1 MEIKTIAHSL
11 FTDFDVSLFQAGK
24 HFKLYEKF
32 GAHPTTVDGQ
42 KGVYFAVYSPAATN
56 IQVVGSFNDWDGDEH
71 SLFVRWDSSG
81 IWEGFIPGAKEG
93 DMYKFKIF
101 SSKDTRVR
109 VKADPYAFKTELM
122 PLSASIIWSSK
133 YKWKDKKWTTKERSL
148 RNSHGAPQSI
158 YEVHLGSWKKD
169 GGHSLSYKQLADEL
183 VSYVKE
189 MGFTHVEMMPITEH
203 PYYPS
208 WGYLSTSYFA
218 PTSRF
223 GNPDELKILIDAFHK
238 ANIGVIVD
246 WVPAHF
252 PNDDF
257 ALADFDGSCV
267 YEHFDRQKGFHPD
280 WNSLIFNFERNEIRS
295 FLISSAFY
303 WFEQFH
309 FDGLRVDAV
318 SSMLYLDYSRE
329 EGQWSPNIYGGNEY
343 LAAKEF
349 LRDLNLAIYGNFPD
363 VQMIAEES
371 TAFPGVTKPTHTGG
385 LGFGKKWMMGWM
397 NDTLAYF
404 SRDPIYRMYHHNEIS
419 FSLTYA
425 FTENFLLPLSH
436 DEVVHGKGSIISR
449 MPGDDWQQFANLRL
463 LYSYMFTHPG
473 DKLLF
478 MGNELGQRS
487 EWNFNESLEW
497 VALDHLPHKG
507 IQTLVKDLN
516 NLYTS
521 EVALH
526 KNSFSPEGFDWISYD
541 DHENSVLAYARKGD
555 DDTIIAI
562 CNFTPNIIADY
573 RIGVPEKGKY
583 KVLMNTDDVKYGG
596 SGSSKKRVY
605 NSKAKES
612 HGKKN
617 SLDITLAPLGTLI
630 LKKVSKK

>member
-1 MEIKTIAHSL
+1 MALKTIAHSL

-32 GAHPTTVDGQ
+32 GAHPTKVDGK
-42 KGVYFAVYSPAATN
+42 KGVYFSVYAPSASN
-56 IQVVGSFNDWDGDEH
+56 VQVIGDFNEWDGSDYD
-71 SLFVRWDSSG
+71 LFVRWDSSG
-81 IWEGFIPGAKEG
+81 IWEGFIPGVKVG
-93 DMYKFKIF
+93 GHYKFNIF
-101 SSKDTRVR
+101 STKDSRVR
-109 VKADPYAFKTELM
+109 VKADPYAFKTEIM
-122 PLSASIIWSSK
+122 PLSASVIWSSS
-133 YKWKDKKWTTKERSL
+133 YKWKDKKWMNKVRSKK
-148 RNSHGAPQSI
+148 NAFGAPHSI
-158 YEVHLGSWKKD
+158 YEVHLGSWKKQE
-169 GGHSLSYKQLADEL
+169 GNSLSYAELADEL

-223 GNPDELKILIDAFHK
+223 GDPDELKTLVDAFHK
-238 ANIGVIVD
+238 AEIGVIVD

-280 WNSLIFNFERNEIRS
+280 WNSLIFNFERNEVRS

-303 WFEQFH
+303 WLEQFH

-343 LAAKEF
+343 LAAKDF
-349 LRDLNLAIYGNFPD
+349 LRDLNIAVYGTFPE

-371 TAFPGVTKPTHTGG
+371 TAFPGVTKQAHQGG

-397 NDTLAYF
+397 NDTLTYF
-404 SRDPIYRMYHHNEIS
+404 ARDPIYRRYHHNEIS
-419 FSLTYA
+419 FSMTYA
-425 FTENFLLPLSH
+425 FSENFLLPLSH
-436 DEVVHGKGSIISR
+436 DEVVHGKGSILSK
-449 MPGDDWQQFANLRL
+449 MPGDDWQQFANLRV
-463 LYSYMFTHPG
+463 LYSYMFAHPG

-478 MGNELGQRS
+478 MGCEIGQRT
-487 EWNFNESLEW
+487 EWNFNESIEWFVLEN
-497 VALDHLPHKG
+497 VSHKG
-507 IQTLVKDLN
+507 IQTLIKDLN
-516 NLYTS
+516 KLYTS
-521 EVALH
+521 EAAMH
-526 KNSFSPEGFDWISYD
+526 KSNFSSDGFEWISHD
-541 DHENSVLAYARKGD
+541 DYQNSVLAFERKSKKESL
-555 DDTIIAI
+555 IVV
-562 CNFTPNIIADY
+562 CNFTATVQEKY
-573 RIGVPEKGKY
+573 VIGVPEKGKY
-583 KVLMNTDDVKYGG
+583 KVILNTDDVKYGG
-596 SGSSKKRVY
+596 SGFSKKKTF

-612 HGKKN
+612 HSKDN
-617 SLDITLAPLGTLI
+617 SLELILPPLGTI
-630 LKKVSKK
+630 VLKKVKK

>member
-1 MEIKTIAHSL
+1 MGTKTIVHSL
-11 FTDFDVSLFQAGK
+11 FTDFDINLFKSGK

-32 GAHPTTVDGQ
+32 GAHAVTVNKV
-42 KGVYFAVYSPAATN
+42 KGVYFSVYAPAASKV
-56 IQVVGSFNDWDGDEH
+56 QVVGNFNSWNGEGYE
-71 SLFVRWDSSG
+71 LNVRWDSSG
-81 IWEGFIPGAKEG
+81 IWEGFIPDVKEG
-93 DMYKFKIF
+93 ELYKFEIH
-101 SSKDTRVR
+101 SNNDNRVR
-109 VKADPYAFKTELM
+109 KKADPYAFKTELM
-122 PLSASIIWSSK
+122 PLSASIIWSSD
-133 YKWKDKKWTTKERSL
+133 YKWKDKKWMTKERVKK
-148 RNSHGAPQSI
+148 NSHDAPFSI
-158 YEVHLGSWKKD
+158 YEVHLGSWKKNHSD
-169 GGHSLSYKQLADEL
+169 SLSYNELATDL

-223 GNPDELKILIDAFHK
+223 GDPDELKYLIDSFHK
-238 ANIGVIVD
+238 AGIGVFVD

-280 WNSLIFNFERNEIRS
+280 WNSLIFNFERNEVRS

-303 WFEQFH
+303 WLENFH
-309 FDGLRVDAV
+309 IDGLRVDAV

-329 EGQWSPNIYGGNEY
+329 EDEY
-343 LAAKEF
+343 LAAKDF
-349 LRDLNLAIYGNFPD
+349 LRDLNIAIYGTFPN

-371 TAFPGVTKPTHTGG
+371 TAFPGVTKPAHHGG

-397 NDTLAYF
+397 NDTLEYF
-404 SRDPIYRMYHHNEIS
+404 SRDPIHRLYHHNEIS

-478 MGNELGQRS
+478 MGNEIGQRS

-497 VALDHLPHKG
+497 YVLDNVHHKG
-507 IQTLVKDLN
+507 IQTLVKSLN
-516 NLYTS
+516 KLFT
-521 EVALH
+521 EEAALH
-526 KNSFSPEGFDWISYD
+526 ELNFSGEGFEWISHD
-541 DHENSVLAYARKGD
+541 DYRNSVISYIRKSEKES
-555 DDTIIAI
+555 IIVV
-562 CNFTPNIIADY
+562 CNFTPAVHNSY
-573 RIGVPEKGKY
+573 NIGVPEKGKY
-583 KVLMNTDDVKYGG
+583 KVLMNTDDIKFGG
-596 SGSSKKRVY
+596 AGGSKKRVY
-605 NSKAKES
+605 NTKANES
-612 HGKKN
+612 HDKKN
-617 SLDITLAPLGTLI
+617 SLELTLPPLGTLI
-630 LKKVSKK
+630 LKKENK

>member
-1 MEIKTIAHSL
+1 MEIKTIAHSF
-11 FTDFDVSLFQAGK
+11 FTDFDISLFQAGK

-32 GAHPTTVDGQ
+32 GAHATTVDGQ
-42 KGVYFAVYSPAATN
+42 EGVYFAVYSPAASN
-56 IQVVGSFNDWDGDEH
+56 IQVVGSFNDWNGDQH
-71 SLFVRWDSSG
+71 NLYVRWDSSG

-93 DMYKFKIF
+93 DLYKFKIF
-101 SSKDTRVR
+101 STKDSRVR
-109 VKADPYAFKTELM
+109 IKADPYAFKTELM
-122 PLSASIIWSSK
+122 PLSASIVWSTKHKWKDRKWSSK
-133 YKWKDKKWTTKERSL
+133 ERSK
-148 RNSHGAPQSI
+148 RNAHGAPQTI
-158 YEVHLGSWKKD
+158 YEVHLGSWKKK
-169 GGHSLSYKQLADEL
+169 GGHSLSYTELADDL

-223 GNPDELKILIDAFHK
+223 GNPDELKVLIDAFHK

-303 WFEQFH
+303 WFEQYH

-343 LAAKEF
+343 LAAKDF
-349 LRDLNLAIYGNFPD
+349 LRDLNIAIYGTFPD

-371 TAFPGVTKPTHTGG
+371 TAFPGVTKPAHSGG

-404 SRDPIYRMYHHNEIS
+404 ARDPIYRMYHHNEIS

-497 VALDHLPHKG
+497 FVLNNLPHKG

-516 NLYTS
+516 HLYTS
-521 EVALH
+521 EVALY
-526 KNSFSPEGFDWISYD
+526 KYSFSPEGFDWISYD
-541 DHENSVLAYARKGD
+541 DHQNSVLSYARKGD
-555 DDTIIAI
+555 DDIILVI
-562 CNFTPNIIADY
+562 CNFTPNIISEY

-605 NSKAKES
+605 NSKAQES

-617 SLDITLAPLGTLI
+617 CLDITLAPLGTVI
-630 LKKVSKK
+630 LKKVNK

>member
-1 MEIKTIAHSL
+1 MDTKTKVHSL
-11 FTDFDVSLFQAGK
+11 FTDFDINLFKAGK

-32 GAHPTTVDGQ
+32 GAHPIDLEGES
-42 KGVYFAVYSPAATN
+42 GVYFAVFAPAASKVS
-56 IQVVGSFNDWDGDEH
+56 VVGSFNYWNGHGYE
-71 SLFVRWDSSG
+71 LFVRWDSSG
-81 IWEGFIPGAKEG
+81 IWEGFIPGVQEG
-93 DMYKFKIF
+93 DMYKFEIH
-101 SSKDTRVR
+101 STKDNRVR
-109 VKADPYAFKTELM
+109 KKADPYAFSTELM
-122 PLSASIIWSSK
+122 PKSASVIWTSRH
-133 YKWKDKKWTTKERSL
+133 KWKDKKWMTKEREL
-148 RNSHGAPQSI
+148 KNSHSAPFSI
-158 YEVHLGSWKKD
+158 YEVHIGSWKKN
-169 GGHSLSYKQLADEL
+169 GGDSLSYTELAIDL

-189 MGFTHVEMMPITEH
+189 MGFTHVELLPITEH

-223 GNPDELKILIDAFHK
+223 GDPDELKFLVDAFHK
-238 ANIGVIVD
+238 AGIGVIVD

-303 WFEQFH
+303 WLENFH

-318 SSMLYLDYSRE
+318 SSMLYLDYSRD
-329 EGQWSPNIYGGNEY
+329 EGQWSPNIFGGNEY
-343 LAAKEF
+343 LAAKDF
-349 LRDLNLAIYGNFPD
+349 LRDLNIAVYGTFPN

-371 TAFPGVTKPTHTGG
+371 TAFPGVTKPAHNGG

-397 NDTLAYF
+397 NDTLEYF
-404 SRDPIYRMYHHNEIS
+404 SRDTIYRRFHHNEIS
-419 FSLTYA
+419 FSMTYA

-463 LYSYMFTHPG
+463 LYSYMYTHPG

-478 MGNELGQRS
+478 MGNEIGQRS

-497 VALDHLPHKG
+497 HVLEYTLHNG
-507 IQTLVKDLN
+507 IQSLIKDLN
-516 NLYTS
+516 KLTVT
-521 EVALH
+521 EKALH
-526 KNSFSPEGFDWISYD
+526 ELSFSPEGFEWISFD
-541 DHENSVLAYARKGD
+541 DNENSVIAYIRKGEEES
-555 DDTIIAI
+555 IIVI
-562 CNFTPNIIADY
+562 CNFTPSIVENY
-573 RIGVPEKGKY
+573 TIGVPEIGKY
-583 KVLMNTDDVKYGG
+583 KILINTDNVKYGG
-596 SGSSKKRVY
+596 SGHSKKRLY
-605 NSKAKES
+605 NSKKKES
-612 HGKKN
+612 HGRAN
-617 SLDITLAPLGTLI
+617 SIDISLAPLGTII
-630 LKKVSKK
+630 LKKDKK

>member
-1 MEIKTIAHSL
+1 MEIKTIAHSF

-32 GAHPTTVDGQ
+32 GAHATTVEGQ
-42 KGVYFAVYSPAATN
+42 EGVYFAVYSPAASN
-56 IQVVGSFNDWDGDEH
+56 IQVVGSFNDWNGDQH
-71 SLFVRWDSSG
+71 DLYVRWDSSG

-93 DMYKFKIF
+93 DLYKFKIF
-101 SSKDTRVR
+101 STKDSRVR
-109 VKADPYAFKTELM
+109 IKADPYAFKTELM
-122 PLSASIIWSSK
+122 PLSASIVWSSNH
-133 YKWKDKKWTTKERSL
+133 KWKDKKWSSKERAK
-148 RNSHGAPQSI
+148 RNAHGAPQSI
-158 YEVHLGSWKKD
+158 YEVHLGSWKKE
-169 GGHSLSYKQLADEL
+169 GGHSLSYSQLADDL
-183 VSYVKE
+183 VDYVQE

-223 GNPDELKILIDAFHK
+223 GNPDELKVLIDAFHK

-257 ALADFDGSCV
+257 ALADFDGTCV

-303 WFEQFH
+303 WFEQYH

-343 LAAKEF
+343 LAAKDF
-349 LRDLNLAIYGNFPD
+349 LRDLNTAIYSTFPD

-371 TAFPGVTKPTHTGG
+371 TAFPGVTKPVHLGG

-404 SRDPIYRMYHHNEIS
+404 ARDPIYRMYHHNEIS

-497 VALDHLPHKG
+497 SVLNHLAHKG

-516 NLYTS
+516 KLYSS
-521 EVALH
+521 EVALY
-526 KNSFSPEGFDWISYD
+526 KYSFTPEGFDWISYD
-541 DHENSVLAYARKGD
+541 DHQNSVLSYARKGEGD
-555 DDTIIAI
+555 IILAV
-562 CNFTPNIIADY
+562 CNFTPNIISNY
-573 RIGVPEKGKY
+573 RIGVPENGKY
-583 KVLMNTDDVKYGG
+583 KLLMNTDDVKYGG
-596 SGSSKKRVY
+596 SGSSKKKVY
-605 NSKAKES
+605 NSKAQES
-612 HGKKN
+612 HGKEN
-617 SLDITLAPLGTLI
+617 SLEITLAPLGTVI
-630 LKKVSKK
+630 LKKVIK